1 MRNTIAATTLTI
13 STLLGS
19 GSVAALETEMKQDL
33 TALGTIAVATA
44 AAGPVGFLAGALGG
58 SWLAAQVAEADKQ
71 AGTEATLVHTKQQLD
86 DRQRAL
92 AALQRELNALRVE
105 QTQLANSALEQLQLE
120 MLFTSGDASLTESG
134 LQRVHLLAAFLA
146 RNPDLSITIEGFADP
161 RGDHESNLRLS
172 RARAGAV
179 AEALSVAGIPQSR
192 MTLIAHGDTQN
203 RAPIGDVD
211 AYALE
216 RRVRIELS
224 RAESDRQVAE
234 VTINESL

>member
-44 AAGPVGFLAGALGG
+44 AAGPIGFLAGALGG

-71 AGTEATLVHTKQQLD
+71 AGTEATLAQTEQQLD

-161 RGDHESNLRLS
+161 RGDEESNLRLS

-179 AEALSVAGIPQSR
+179 AEALTVAGIPQSR
-192 MTLIAHGDTQN
+192 MTLVAHGDTQS
-203 RAPIGDVD
+203 RAPVGDVD